1 MATSVAPSRTLRVLM
16 RAAPAGS
23 LQHRTGASPLNSATN
38 AARCGTLMASTGPTR
53 RARGTGTP
61 VKGST
66 EEMNPHPTR
75 PSVPRALH
83 PVFDAFTA
91 RTDAFCRRRL
101 NEEYAELCRE
111 LAAALCRKRPSPLA
125 SGSLDG
131 WACGVVHAL
140 GGQNGVFERSNP
152 LHISASELAAD
163 FGVGVTSGA
172 RKAADIRRALPMHA
186 DDLRWYLPSQREQ
199 SRLPWLI
206 RVNGF
211 IVDAREMPR
220 EIQEAAFRRG
230 LVPYLP
236 ESKADGVQA
245 GEQEQQPPGD
255 LHAGASPGPPLASAG
270 KPARPVD
277 ARQLSLLEEG

>member
-1 MATSVAPSRTLRVLM
+1 M
-16 RAAPAGS
+16 
-23 LQHRTGASPLNSATN
+23 NSHLA
-38 AARCGTLMASTGPTR
+38 
-53 RARGTGTP
+53 
-61 VKGST
+61 
-66 EEMNPHPTR
+66 R

-83 PVFDAFTA
+83 PVFDAVTA

-140 GGQNGVFERSNP
+140 GGQNGLFERSNP
-152 LHISASELAAD
+152 LHISASELATD
-163 FGVGVTSGA
+163 FGVGVTTGA

-186 DDLRWYLPSQREQ
+186 DDLRWYLPSELVQ
-199 SRLPWLI
+199 SPLPWLI

-230 LVPYLP
+230 LLPYLP
-236 ESKADGVQA
+236 EPNSAGAQA
-245 GEQEQQPPGD
+245 AGQEQQPPGD
-255 LHAGASPGPPLASAG
+255 RQVGASPSPPLASGG
-270 KPARPVD
+270 KPARPAD
-277 ARQLSLLEEG
+277 PRQLSLLDNG